1 MSKHCLIYISILS
14 MIVLSGC
21 SGGDQ
26 NLETFGAEEWT
37 QYRMYSDKNTV
48 IDSGHEPLD
57 YMKLATK
64 EEVRATPVV
73 ADGKVFI
80 GNHDSGEIMAF
91 DLEKDRKIWE
101 ETAPNWV
108 HSETIYHEGTVY
120 VGYGNRNFSEDGSRG
135 TGTSGVMALDAE
147 TGEELWNYETEGTVI
162 STPALYDGHLYI
174 TTGDRHLYKLTLD
187 EGKLA
192 HKHELG
198 STVSTSSPNI
208 HEDTLYVGGGPPD
221 PHTFHAYDLKNDE
234 IKWETKLPEVEM
246 GLDDVPPAIDE
257 GIVVTTGLIDN
268 ENGEPEHE
276 IYAMDIT
283 TGDILWQDNWGTGA
297 EIEDNKSGAPMI
309 HDGKVFVASPKTE
322 TYYAYDLK
330 SGEKLWDFKDA
341 AAKGP
346 PVAKDGIVYFANE
359 EGAVVGM
366 DMENGE
372 KVKEKQLDGALAP
385 AGPVIANDT
394 MFVSSQDSYIY
405 VVPLRDFE
413 DAQ

>member
-1 MSKHCLIYISILS
+1 MIGGKAVSKHSLIYISILS

-147 TGEELWNYETEGTVI
+147 TGEELWNYET
-162 STPALYDGHLYI
+162 
-174 TTGDRHLYKLTLD
+174 
-187 EGKLA
+187 
-192 HKHELG
+192 
-198 STVSTSSPNI
+198 
-208 HEDTLYVGGGPPD
+208 
-221 PHTFHAYDLKNDE
+221 
-234 IKWETKLPEVEM
+234 
-246 GLDDVPPAIDE
+246 
-257 GIVVTTGLIDN
+257 
-268 ENGEPEHE
+268 
-276 IYAMDIT
+276 
-283 TGDILWQDNWGTGA
+283 
-297 EIEDNKSGAPMI
+297 
-309 HDGKVFVASPKTE
+309 
-322 TYYAYDLK
+322 
-330 SGEKLWDFKDA
+330 
-341 AAKGP
+341 
-346 PVAKDGIVYFANE
+346 
-359 EGAVVGM
+359 
-366 DMENGE
+366 
-372 KVKEKQLDGALAP
+372 
-385 AGPVIANDT
+385 
-394 MFVSSQDSYIY
+394 
-405 VVPLRDFE
+405 
-413 DAQ
+413 